1 MKKQIFTLAFALCAA
16 FGYSQTPNSA
26 TWPAS
31 GNVGMGTATPT
42 VKLDV
47 IKPVSSTVPISAIG
61 RLAYFG
67 TRVSSSGVNGT
78 GLYIEHKA
86 TTQDMFIN
94 GSTLSISS
102 VNGTNNLAFI
112 GFNATATTNT
122 AVAAL
127 TFGTASSE
135 LMRINQDGKVRIGS
149 NDRATP
155 AGYKLFVEEGILTE
169 KVKVAVST
177 TADWADYVF
186 ASDYK
191 LMPLEE
197 VEKFTKENNHLPN
210 IPSAADMVTQGL
222 DVAKMDAKLL
232 EKIEELTLYAVQ
244 QNKENKD
251 LKAELE
257 SQKREIE
264 ELKGMLKDLLTK
276 K

>member
-1 MKKQIFTLAFALCAA
+1 MKKQLFTLSFALCAA
-16 FGYSQTPNSA
+16 FGYSQFQSPNSSA
-26 TWPAS
+26 WPTT
-31 GNVGMGTATPT
+31 GKVGLGTTSPAY
-42 VKLDV
+42 KLQV
-47 IKPVSSTVPISAIG
+47 LTNETLAPISTYSETIASIG
-61 RLAYFG
+61 YFANSSLFFDAQG
-67 TRVSSSGVNGT
+67 TVAGRVSPTEYHTMKIQMKDVGNKVG
-78 GLYIEHKA
+78 YIE
-86 TTQDMFIN
+86 FN
-94 GSTLSISS
+94 GQP
-102 VNGTNNLAFI
+102 
-112 GFNATATTNT
+112 TTNT
-122 AVAAL
+122 TKAAMS
-127 TFGTASSE
+127 FGTNSVEA
-135 LMRINQDGKVRIGS
+135 MRINQNGKVRIGS
-149 NDRATP
+149 SDRATP
-155 AGYKLFVEEGILTE
+155 DGYKLFVEQGILTE

-210 IPSAADMVTQGL
+210 VPSAADMVNNGL

-257 SQKREIE
+257 NQKREIE